1 MIMAT
6 SGIIWTARM
15 PTITILRPRK
25 AKREMASA
33 ASIPTTTPITTT
45 DRETIRLRPT
55 GPQKSAMS
63 SARRK
68 LSSVSPVGNR
78 LGSGSMASF
87 AGLNAVFSIQ

>member
-15 PTITILRPRK
+15 PTITTLRPRK
-25 AKREMASA
+25 AKREIARA
-33 ASIPTTTPITTT
+33 ASMPTTMPISTT
-45 DRETIRLRPT
+45 DRDTTRLRPT

-68 LSSVSPVGNR
+68 LSKVRPVGNR
-78 LGSGSMASF
+78 LGSGSMASL
-87 AGLNAVFSIQ
+87 AGLNAVLSIQ

>member
-6 SGIIWTARM
+6 SGTIWTARM
-15 PTITILRPRK
+15 PTITTLRPRK

-33 ASIPTTTPITTT
+33 ASIPTTMPITTT
-45 DRETIRLRPT
+45 ASDTTRLRPT

-78 LGSGSMASF
+78 LGSGSMASL
-87 AGLNAVFSIQ
+87 AGLKAVLNIQ

>member
-6 SGIIWTARM
+6 SGTIWTARM
-15 PTITILRPRK
+15 PTITIFRPRK

-33 ASIPTTTPITTT
+33 ASSPTTMPITTT
-45 DRETIRLRPT
+45 DRDTIRLRPT

-68 LSSVSPVGNR
+68 LSSVTAVGNR
-78 LGSGSMASF
+78 LGSESMASL
-87 AGLNAVFSIQ
+87 AGLKAVLNIQ